1 MTANNHIQQSTSVV
15 LIGIGNVDED
25 GIVDITTGIVEVGI
39 EDASTDVVEVNGM
52 RIIDSGRDV
61 VGGSITVR
69 VDTIGTEVVG
79 TTSSDKV
86 DCTGLEKVVNSSL
99 LTLNDYQ

>member
-25 GIVDITTGIVEVGI
+25 GIVDITSGIVEVGI
-39 EDASTDVVEVNGM
+39 EDASTDVAEVNGM

-61 VGGSITVR
+61 TGIPSTVGVNR
-69 VDTIGTEVVG
+69 FGTEVVG
-79 TTSSDKV
+79 TSSSDKV
-86 DCTGLEKVVNSSL
+86 DCTGSENVVNSSL
-99 LTLNDYQ
+99 LTLNDY